1 MPYTYPLATGGNAA
15 PVVLIDPATGYAVTP
30 GAGGGGNPSGDGAVN
45 TGTAS
50 SVASS
55 ATDVTI
61 LAANTAR
68 YGASV
73 FNDSSAILYLLVG
86 AGTSS
91 ATNHTVQVAPGA
103 YYEVPYGYTGILK
116 GLWASATGSAR
127 VTEWT

>member
-1 MPYTYPLATGGNAA
+1 VTLTWIDDTVTPPVQRIVSPTYPFPVTGG
-15 PVVLIDPATGYAVTP
+15 
-30 GAGGGGNPSGDGAVN
+30 GGGGNPAGDGAVN
-45 TGTAS
+45 TATQS

-61 LAANTAR
+61 LAANTRR

-73 FNDSSAILYLLVG
+73 YNDSSAVLYLLLG

-91 ATNHTVQVAPGA
+91 ATVHTLQVAPGA
-103 YYEVPYGYTGILK
+103 YFEVPYGFTGILK

-127 VTEWT
+127 VTEFS